1 MISNVKQHVVSL
13 AGGRTFARLVMV
25 IRVPEFIK
33 GSRLSVFAGGGHTEK
48 PPFDMTL
55 FSVILSK

>member
-33 GSRLSVFAGGGHTEK
+33 GSRLSVFAGGHTEK
-48 PPFDMTL
+48 PPRDMTL